1 MRSTSGGGQSGLCG
15 NENGSALL
23 LSPLEN
29 EIIMTGISKGF
40 CETKLRLSYKF
51 NLNFAFELV
60 PEMGGTTHMA
70 RLGEQPAVP
79 RIEGE

>member
-1 MRSTSGGGQSGLCG
+1 
-15 NENGSALL
+15 
-23 LSPLEN
+23 
-29 EIIMTGISKGF
+29 MTGISKGF

-51 NLNFAFELV
+51 NLNVAFELV

-79 RIEGE
+79 RIEGG